1 MHSKS
6 RKVLALM
13 LVLGLAASVA
23 ASGCSPKS
31 TETTSKPAEVK
42 AVKGGTLNYY
52 INEPAYID
60 PYNTQESEGT
70 NVEQMLFDS
79 LTQVDSKT
87 NTVVPAAAESW
98 TANADNTVFT
108 FKLVPG
114 AKFQDGTPVTAESFV
129 YAWTRIA
136 DPKTNPKDPSVI
148 SYHLAAVKGFSEL
161 QDGKATTLAGVK
173 AIDDATFEVTL
184 SEPFG
189 DFPYVVS
196 HPALAPVPK
205 DAVEKG
211 VDYNGTNVPFAEM
224 PVGNGPFKMS
234 EPWKHDQYI
243 KVVRN
248 EDYYGEK
255 ANLDGVNWMI
265 FKDEETAFREFQAG
279 TVDFTSIP
287 SGQVKATVE
296 QYGEAADGYTVN
308 PGKQTLLGAETA
320 VYYIVLNNKDKSLAN
335 PNVRKAIN
343 LAINRQA
350 ICDSIFE
357 GTRKP
362 ATNIV
367 PPGVVGYE
375 DGIWKDAKYD
385 VEGAKKA
392 LADAGFPEGA
402 GLPELTL
409 SFNSGSGHE
418 DIMQLVQA
426 DLAKVG
432 IKSKLQGA
440 EWAQYLKQL
449 DEGKFQIGR
458 LGWIA
463 DYPIYDNFIYSI
475 FQSKSGDNK
484 SGYSDPA
491 VDAAI
496 EAARKEPDAAK
507 RIADYQAIDATIQAA
522 NPVVP
527 LMYYAHRHVGSARV
541 NNLYYSPM
549 GLAALDKCWLTD
561 GAAK

>member
-1 MHSKS
+1 MHKNS
-6 RKVLALM
+6 RKALALM
-13 LVLGLAASVA
+13 LVLGLAVSVA
-23 ASGCSPKS
+23 ASGCSPKA
-31 TETTSKPAEVK
+31 TETTDKPAEAK
-42 AVKGGTLNYY
+42 AVKGGTFNYY

-60 PYNTQESEGT
+60 PYNMQESEGT
-70 NVEQMLFDS
+70 NVGQMLFDS
-79 LTQVDSKT
+79 LTEVDSKT
-87 NTVVPAAAESW
+87 NTVVGAAAESW
-98 TANADNTVFT
+98 TANAENTVFT

-114 AKFQDGTPVTAESFV
+114 AKFHDGTPVTAESFV
-129 YAWTRIA
+129 FAWTRLV
-136 DPKTNPKDPSVI
+136 DSKTNPKDPSVV
-148 SYHLAAVKGFSEL
+148 SYHLSAVKGFTELSE
-161 QDGKATTLAGVK
+161 GKATTFAGVK
-173 AIDDATFEVTL
+173 AVDDTTFEVTL
-184 SEPFG
+184 AEPFA
-189 DFPYVVS
+189 DFPFVAA
-196 HPALAPVPK
+196 HPALSPVPA
-205 DAVEKG
+205 DAVAKG
-211 VDYNGTNVPFAEM
+211 VDMNGENVAFAEM
-224 PVGNGPFKMS
+224 PVGNGPFKMT

-243 KVVRN
+243 KVARFD
-248 EDYYGEK
+248 DYYAEK
-255 ANLDGVNWMI
+255 ANLDGVNFMI

-287 SGQVKATVE
+287 SGQVKPAVE

-308 PGKQTLLGAETA
+308 TGKQVLLGAETA
-320 VYYIVLNNKDKSLAN
+320 VYYIVLNTKDATLAK
-335 PNVRKAIN
+335 PEVRKAIN
-343 LAINRQA
+343 MAINRQA

-375 DGIWKDAKYD
+375 DGAWKNATYD

-392 LADAGFPEGA
+392 LADAGFADGK
-402 GLPELTL
+402 GIPELTL

-449 DEGKFQIGR
+449 DEGKFQVGR

-463 DYPIYDNFIYSI
+463 DYPIYDNFLYPI
-475 FQSKSGDNK
+475 FETKSGDNK
-484 SGYSDPA
+484 SKFSDPEIDKGL
-491 VDAAI
+491 VTV
-496 EAARKEPDAAK
+496 RSEPDADK
-507 RIADYQAIDATIQAA
+507 RIAAYQEINAKIQESD
-522 NPVVP
+522 PVVP
-527 LMYYAHRHVGSARV
+527 LMYYAHRHVGSERV
-541 NNLYYSPM
+541 NNLFYSPM

>member
-1 MHSKS
+1 
-6 RKVLALM
+6 M
-13 LVLGLAASVA
+13 LVLGLAVSVA
-23 ASGCSPKS
+23 ASGCSPKAA
-31 TETTSKPAEVK
+31 ETTDKPAEAK
-42 AVKGGTLNYY
+42 AVKGGTFNYY

-79 LTQVDSKT
+79 LTTIEGET
-87 NTVVPAAAESW
+87 NKVIPAAAESW
-98 TANADNTVFT
+98 AANADNTVFT

-129 YAWTRIA
+129 YAWTRIS

-148 SYHLAAVKGFSEL
+148 SYHLAAVKGFNEL
-161 QDGKATTLAGVK
+161 QEGKATTLAGVK
-173 AIDDATFEVTL
+173 AVDETTFEVTL
-184 SEPFG
+184 AESFA
-189 DFPYVVS
+189 DFPYVAA
-196 HPALAPVPK
+196 HAALAPVPK

-287 SGQVKATVE
+287 SGQVKATIE
-296 QYGEAADGYTVN
+296 QFGEAPDGYTVN
-308 PGKQTLLGAETA
+308 PAKQTLLGAETA

-335 PNVRKAIN
+335 PDVRKAIN

-375 DGIWKDAKYD
+375 AGVWKDAKYD
-385 VEGAKKA
+385 VEGAKAA
-392 LADAGFPEGA
+392 LTAAGFPEGK

-409 SFNSGSGHE
+409 SFNSGSGH
-418 DIMQLVQA
+418 
-426 DLAKVG
+426 
-432 IKSKLQGA
+432 
-440 EWAQYLKQL
+440 
-449 DEGKFQIGR
+449 
-458 LGWIA
+458 
-463 DYPIYDNFIYSI
+463 
-475 FQSKSGDNK
+475 
-484 SGYSDPA
+484 
-491 VDAAI
+491 
-496 EAARKEPDAAK
+496 
-507 RIADYQAIDATIQAA
+507 
-522 NPVVP
+522 
-527 LMYYAHRHVGSARV
+527 
-541 NNLYYSPM
+541 
-549 GLAALDKCWLTD
+549 
-561 GAAK
+561 

>member
-1 MHSKS
+1 
-6 RKVLALM
+6 M
-13 LVLGLAASVA
+13 LVLGLAVSVA
-23 ASGCSPKS
+23 ASGCSPRT
-31 TETTSKPAEVK
+31 TETTDKPAEAK

-79 LTQVDSKT
+79 LTTIEGET
-87 NTVVPAAAESW
+87 NKVIPAAAESW
-98 TANADNTVFT
+98 TANADNSVFT

-114 AKFQDGTPVTAESFV
+114 AMFHDGTPVTAESFV
-129 YAWTRIA
+129 FAWTRIS

-148 SYHLAAVKGFSEL
+148 SYHLSAVKGYADL
-161 QDGKATTLAGVK
+161 QEGKATTLAGVK
-173 AIDDATFEVTL
+173 AVDDTTFEVTL
-184 SEPFG
+184 DAPFA
-189 DFPYVVS
+189 DFPYVAA
-196 HPALAPVPK
+196 HPALAPVPA
-205 DAVEKG
+205 DAVANG
-211 VDYNGTNVPFAEM
+211 VDVNGENVPFAEM
-224 PVGNGPFKMS
+224 PVGNGPFKMT

-243 KVVRN
+243 KVARN

-255 ANLDGVNWMI
+255 ANLDAVNFSI

-287 SGQVKATVE
+287 SGQVKATIE
-296 QYGEAADGYTVN
+296 QFGEAADGYTVN
-308 PGKQTLLGAETA
+308 PAKQVLLGAETA

-335 PNVRKAIN
+335 PDVRKAIN

-375 DGIWKDAKYD
+375 DGTWKDARYD
-385 VEGAKKA
+385 VEGAKAA
-392 LADAGFPEGA
+392 LTAAGFPEGK
-402 GLPELTL
+402 GVPELTL

-449 DEGKFQIGR
+449 DEGDFTVAR

-463 DYPIYDNFIYSI
+463 DYPIFDNFLYPI
-475 FQSKSGDNK
+475 FDSKSGDNK
-484 SGYSDPA
+484 AAFADPA
-491 VDAAI
+491 VDAALV
-496 EAARKEPDAAK
+496 AARQEGDEAK
-507 RIADYQAIDATIQAA
+507 RIAAYQAINETIQATD
-522 NPVVP
+522 PVVP
-527 LMYYAHRHVGSARV
+527 MMYYAHRHVGSARV

-549 GLAALDKCWLTD
+549 GLAALDKCWVTD
-561 GAAK
+561 GAAE